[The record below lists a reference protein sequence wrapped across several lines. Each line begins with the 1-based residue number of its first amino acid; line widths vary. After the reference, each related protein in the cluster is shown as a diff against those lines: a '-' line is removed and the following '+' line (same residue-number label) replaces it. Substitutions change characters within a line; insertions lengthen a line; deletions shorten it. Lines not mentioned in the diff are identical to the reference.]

1 MNQGDLADAV
11 AAATGTGKA
20 EAARAVEAVLDA
32 IRDGLKRGEKVGIS
46 GFGSFEAARRE
57 ARQGRNP
64 RTGEAF
70 EVAAST
76 TARFKPG
83 KGLKEALNGGGTLAA
98 RFSR

>member
-11 AAATGTGKA
+11 AEATGAKRA
-20 EAARAVEAVLDA
+20 EAARVVEAVLDA
-32 IRDGLKRGEKVGIS
+32 IRDGLERGEKVGIS

-64 RTGEAF
+64 RTGEAV

-76 TARFKPG
+76 SVRFKPG

-98 RFSR
+98 RSSR

>member
-20 EAARAVEAVLDA
+20 EAARVVEAVLDA
-32 IRDGLKRGEKVGIS
+32 IRDGLRRGEKVAIS

-64 RTGEAF
+64 RTGEAV

-76 TARFKPG
+76 TVRFKPG
-83 KGLKEALNGGGTLAA
+83 KGLKEALNGGGTLSA
-98 RFSR
+98 RSSR

>member
-11 AAATGTGKA
+11 AAATGAKKA
-20 EAARAVEAVLDA
+20 EAARVVEAVLDA
-32 IRDGLKRGEKVGIS
+32 IRAGLERGEKVAIS
-46 GFGSFEAARRE
+46 GFGGFEPARRG

-64 RTGEAF
+64 RTGEAV

-76 TARFKPG
+76 TVRFKPG
-83 KGLKEALNGGGTLAA
+83 KGLKEALNGGGALAA

>member
-11 AAATGTGKA
+11 AGATGAKRA
-20 EAARAVEAVLDA
+20 EAARVVEAVLDA
-32 IRDGLKRGEKVGIS
+32 IRDGLKRGEKVAIS

-64 RTGEAF
+64 RTGEK
-70 EVAAST
+70 VQIAAST
-76 TARFKPG
+76 TIRFKPG
-83 KGLKEALNGGGTLAA
+83 KGLKDALNGGGALSA